1 MRTPALLIA
10 GFAAIASTAAIAGN
24 DDPHRDWGRT
34 LTLDMSLA
42 DATAC
47 VAREMSRKGK
57 VLVLPVEGGNDV
69 DFFMG
74 SMLGGSAGDAWE
86 RFLLRS
92 SGVATTMTVL
102 YRHPATMK
110 WVNKDV
116 ERMSKGCLKV
126 SRTHPD

>member
-1 MRTPALLIA
+1 
-10 GFAAIASTAAIAGN
+10 
-24 DDPHRDWGRT
+24 
-34 LTLDMSLA
+34 MSLS

-57 VLVLPVEGGNDV
+57 VLVLPVEGGNDI
-69 DFFMG
+69 DFYMG
-74 SMLGGSAGDAWE
+74 SMLGGPAGDAWE

-92 SGVATTMTVL
+92 SGSVTTMTAL

-116 ERMSKGCLKV
+116 ERMEKRCLNVTK
-126 SRTHPD
+126 SEGSAS